1 MESRT
6 NQSVTPDVQALMLE
20 NLKLAKRVEVLENT
34 LSAGKEV
41 LTLEEAARFMGV
53 TKSSLYKMTHEQTIP
68 YYKPN
73 GKMVYFEKAELL
85 TWIRRNAIASKAQVS
100 EEANRIHY
108 LEKSKCQVAMR
119 TTEYEAK
126 KEQAVKLSVL
136 WAKTG
141 LRELSM
147 RDAVNDYIEA
157 TGANHAIDN
166 DEQAILY
173 GRRAV
178 ALRVSIEAIN
188 SLNKDELQRLDRK
201 LMEIVSEDMPRQQ
214 HGLHR

>member
-1 MESRT
+1 
-6 NQSVTPDVQALMLE
+6 
-20 NLKLAKRVEVLENT
+20 
-34 LSAGKEV
+34 
-41 LTLEEAARFMGV
+41 
-53 TKSSLYKMTHEQTIP
+53 
-68 YYKPN
+68 
-73 GKMVYFEKAELL
+73 
-85 TWIRRNAIASKAQVS
+85 
-100 EEANRIHY
+100 
-108 LEKSKCQVAMR
+108 MR

-157 TGANHAIDN
+157 TGANIDN
-166 DEQAILY
+166 NEQAILY

>member
-1 MESRT
+1 
-6 NQSVTPDVQALMLE
+6 
-20 NLKLAKRVEVLENT
+20 
-34 LSAGKEV
+34 
-41 LTLEEAARFMGV
+41 
-53 TKSSLYKMTHEQTIP
+53 
-68 YYKPN
+68 
-73 GKMVYFEKAELL
+73 
-85 TWIRRNAIASKAQVS
+85 
-100 EEANRIHY
+100 
-108 LEKSKCQVAMR
+108 MR
-119 TTEYEAK
+119 TTELEAQ

-178 ALRVSIEAIN
+178 ALRVSIEV
-188 SLNKDELQRLDRK
+188 NKDELQRLDRK
-201 LMEIVSEDMPRQQ
+201 LMEIVNEDMPRQQ

>member
-1 MESRT
+1 
-6 NQSVTPDVQALMLE
+6 
-20 NLKLAKRVEVLENT
+20 
-34 LSAGKEV
+34 
-41 LTLEEAARFMGV
+41 
-53 TKSSLYKMTHEQTIP
+53 
-68 YYKPN
+68 
-73 GKMVYFEKAELL
+73 
-85 TWIRRNAIASKAQVS
+85 
-100 EEANRIHY
+100 
-108 LEKSKCQVAMR
+108 MR
-119 TTEYEAK
+119 TTEFEAK

-166 DEQAILY
+166 DEQAISY

-178 ALRVSIEAIN
+178 ALRIN

>member
-1 MESRT
+1 
-6 NQSVTPDVQALMLE
+6 
-20 NLKLAKRVEVLENT
+20 
-34 LSAGKEV
+34 
-41 LTLEEAARFMGV
+41 
-53 TKSSLYKMTHEQTIP
+53 
-68 YYKPN
+68 
-73 GKMVYFEKAELL
+73 
-85 TWIRRNAIASKAQVS
+85 
-100 EEANRIHY
+100 
-108 LEKSKCQVAMR
+108 MR
-119 TTEYEAK
+119 TTEFEAK

-178 ALRVSIEAIN
+178 ALRLTIDAIN
-188 SLNKDELQRLDRK
+188 TKNKHQLQPMQRK
-201 LMEIVSEDMPRQQ
+201 LTEIDRDDIPRQQ

>member
-1 MESRT
+1 
-6 NQSVTPDVQALMLE
+6 
-20 NLKLAKRVEVLENT
+20 
-34 LSAGKEV
+34 
-41 LTLEEAARFMGV
+41 
-53 TKSSLYKMTHEQTIP
+53 
-68 YYKPN
+68 
-73 GKMVYFEKAELL
+73 
-85 TWIRRNAIASKAQVS
+85 
-100 EEANRIHY
+100 
-108 LEKSKCQVAMR
+108 MR
-119 TTEYEAK
+119 TTEFEAK

-157 TGANHAIDN
+157 TGANIDN
-166 DEQAILY
+166 NEQAILY

>member
-1 MESRT
+1 M
-6 NQSVTPDVQALMLE
+6 
-20 NLKLAKRVEVLENT
+20 
-34 LSAGKEV
+34 
-41 LTLEEAARFMGV
+41 
-53 TKSSLYKMTHEQTIP
+53 SSSHED
-68 YYKPN
+68 
-73 GKMVYFEKAELL
+73 
-85 TWIRRNAIASKAQVS
+85 
-100 EEANRIHY
+100 NRI
-108 LEKSKCQVAMR
+108 
-119 TTEYEAK
+119 EAK

>member
-1 MESRT
+1 
-6 NQSVTPDVQALMLE
+6 
-20 NLKLAKRVEVLENT
+20 
-34 LSAGKEV
+34 
-41 LTLEEAARFMGV
+41 
-53 TKSSLYKMTHEQTIP
+53 
-68 YYKPN
+68 
-73 GKMVYFEKAELL
+73 
-85 TWIRRNAIASKAQVS
+85 
-100 EEANRIHY
+100 
-108 LEKSKCQVAMR
+108 MR
-119 TTEYEAK
+119 TTEFEAK
-126 KEQAVKLSVL
+126 MEQAVKLSVL

-157 TGANHAIDN
+157 TGANIDN
-166 DEQAILY
+166 NEQAILY

-201 LMEIVSEDMPRQQ
+201 LMEIVCEDMPRQQ

>member
-1 MESRT
+1 MDSQKCECVKGAGFRRS
-6 NQSVTPDVQALMLE
+6 QPILE
-20 NLKLAKRVEVLENT
+20 I
-34 LSAGKEV
+34 
-41 LTLEEAARFMGV
+41 F
-53 TKSSLYKMTHEQTIP
+53 
-68 YYKPN
+68 
-73 GKMVYFEKAELL
+73 
-85 TWIRRNAIASKAQVS
+85 
-100 EEANRIHY
+100 
-108 LEKSKCQVAMR
+108 KCQVALR
-119 TTEYEAK
+119 TTEFEAK

>member
-1 MESRT
+1 
-6 NQSVTPDVQALMLE
+6 
-20 NLKLAKRVEVLENT
+20 
-34 LSAGKEV
+34 
-41 LTLEEAARFMGV
+41 
-53 TKSSLYKMTHEQTIP
+53 
-68 YYKPN
+68 
-73 GKMVYFEKAELL
+73 
-85 TWIRRNAIASKAQVS
+85 
-100 EEANRIHY
+100 
-108 LEKSKCQVAMR
+108 MR

-126 KEQAVKLSVL
+126 KEQAVKLSVF

-157 TGANHAIDN
+157 TGANDAIDN
-166 DEQAILY
+166 EEQAILH

>member
-1 MESRT
+1 
-6 NQSVTPDVQALMLE
+6 
-20 NLKLAKRVEVLENT
+20 
-34 LSAGKEV
+34 
-41 LTLEEAARFMGV
+41 
-53 TKSSLYKMTHEQTIP
+53 
-68 YYKPN
+68 
-73 GKMVYFEKAELL
+73 
-85 TWIRRNAIASKAQVS
+85 
-100 EEANRIHY
+100 
-108 LEKSKCQVAMR
+108 MR
-119 TTEYEAK
+119 TTEFEAK

-173 GRRAV
+173 G
-178 ALRVSIEAIN
+178 LRVSIEAIN

>member
-1 MESRT
+1 
-6 NQSVTPDVQALMLE
+6 
-20 NLKLAKRVEVLENT
+20 
-34 LSAGKEV
+34 
-41 LTLEEAARFMGV
+41 
-53 TKSSLYKMTHEQTIP
+53 
-68 YYKPN
+68 
-73 GKMVYFEKAELL
+73 
-85 TWIRRNAIASKAQVS
+85 
-100 EEANRIHY
+100 
-108 LEKSKCQVAMR
+108 MR
-119 TTEYEAK
+119 TTEFEAK

-136 WAKTG
+136 WAKTE

-147 RDAVNDYIEA
+147 RDAVNDYYIEA

-166 DEQAILY
+166 NEQAILY

-188 SLNKDELQRLDRK
+188 ILNKDELQRLDRK

>member
-1 MESRT
+1 
-6 NQSVTPDVQALMLE
+6 
-20 NLKLAKRVEVLENT
+20 
-34 LSAGKEV
+34 
-41 LTLEEAARFMGV
+41 
-53 TKSSLYKMTHEQTIP
+53 
-68 YYKPN
+68 
-73 GKMVYFEKAELL
+73 
-85 TWIRRNAIASKAQVS
+85 
-100 EEANRIHY
+100 
-108 LEKSKCQVAMR
+108 MR
-119 TTEYEAK
+119 TTEFEAK

-141 LRELSM
+141 LHELSM
-147 RDAVNDYIEA
+147 NYIEA

-201 LMEIVSEDMPRQQ
+201 LMEIVSEDMSRQQ

>member
-1 MESRT
+1 
-6 NQSVTPDVQALMLE
+6 
-20 NLKLAKRVEVLENT
+20 
-34 LSAGKEV
+34 
-41 LTLEEAARFMGV
+41 
-53 TKSSLYKMTHEQTIP
+53 
-68 YYKPN
+68 
-73 GKMVYFEKAELL
+73 
-85 TWIRRNAIASKAQVS
+85 
-100 EEANRIHY
+100 
-108 LEKSKCQVAMR
+108 MR
-119 TTEYEAK
+119 TTEFEAK

-136 WAKTG
+136 RAKTG

-157 TGANHAIDN
+157 TSANHAIDN

-173 GRRAV
+173 GRRTV

>member
-1 MESRT
+1 MTGVQTCALPIS
-6 NQSVTPDVQALMLE
+6 QSP
-20 NLKLAKRVEVLENT
+20 VL
-34 LSAGKEV
+34 
-41 LTLEEAARFMGV
+41 
-53 TKSSLYKMTHEQTIP
+53 
-68 YYKPN
+68 
-73 GKMVYFEKAELL
+73 
-85 TWIRRNAIASKAQVS
+85 
-100 EEANRIHY
+100 
-108 LEKSKCQVAMR
+108 
-119 TTEYEAK
+119 AK

-141 LRELSM
+141 LCELSM
-147 RDAVNDYIEA
+147 RDAVNDYIEV

>member
-1 MESRT
+1 
-6 NQSVTPDVQALMLE
+6 
-20 NLKLAKRVEVLENT
+20 
-34 LSAGKEV
+34 
-41 LTLEEAARFMGV
+41 
-53 TKSSLYKMTHEQTIP
+53 
-68 YYKPN
+68 
-73 GKMVYFEKAELL
+73 
-85 TWIRRNAIASKAQVS
+85 
-100 EEANRIHY
+100 
-108 LEKSKCQVAMR
+108 MR
-119 TTEYEAK
+119 TTEFEAK

-141 LRELSM
+141 LCELSM
-147 RDAVNDYIEA
+147 RDDYIEA

>member
-1 MESRT
+1 
-6 NQSVTPDVQALMLE
+6 
-20 NLKLAKRVEVLENT
+20 
-34 LSAGKEV
+34 
-41 LTLEEAARFMGV
+41 
-53 TKSSLYKMTHEQTIP
+53 
-68 YYKPN
+68 
-73 GKMVYFEKAELL
+73 
-85 TWIRRNAIASKAQVS
+85 
-100 EEANRIHY
+100 
-108 LEKSKCQVAMR
+108 MR
-119 TTEYEAK
+119 TTEFEAK

-147 RDAVNDYIEA
+147 RDAEA

>member
-1 MESRT
+1 
-6 NQSVTPDVQALMLE
+6 
-20 NLKLAKRVEVLENT
+20 
-34 LSAGKEV
+34 
-41 LTLEEAARFMGV
+41 
-53 TKSSLYKMTHEQTIP
+53 
-68 YYKPN
+68 
-73 GKMVYFEKAELL
+73 
-85 TWIRRNAIASKAQVS
+85 
-100 EEANRIHY
+100 
-108 LEKSKCQVAMR
+108 MR
-119 TTEYEAK
+119 TTEFEAK

-147 RDAVNDYIEA
+147 REAVNDYIEV

-188 SLNKDELQRLDRK
+188 SLNKDELQRFGRT
-201 LMEIVSEDMPRQQ
+201 PREESRE
-214 HGLHR
+214 GIP

>member
-1 MESRT
+1 
-6 NQSVTPDVQALMLE
+6 
-20 NLKLAKRVEVLENT
+20 
-34 LSAGKEV
+34 
-41 LTLEEAARFMGV
+41 
-53 TKSSLYKMTHEQTIP
+53 
-68 YYKPN
+68 
-73 GKMVYFEKAELL
+73 
-85 TWIRRNAIASKAQVS
+85 
-100 EEANRIHY
+100 
-108 LEKSKCQVAMR
+108 MR
-119 TTEYEAK
+119 TTEFEAK

-157 TGANHAIDN
+157 TGAN
-166 DEQAILY
+166 LY

>member
-1 MESRT
+1 
-6 NQSVTPDVQALMLE
+6 
-20 NLKLAKRVEVLENT
+20 
-34 LSAGKEV
+34 
-41 LTLEEAARFMGV
+41 
-53 TKSSLYKMTHEQTIP
+53 
-68 YYKPN
+68 
-73 GKMVYFEKAELL
+73 
-85 TWIRRNAIASKAQVS
+85 
-100 EEANRIHY
+100 
-108 LEKSKCQVAMR
+108 MR
-119 TTEYEAK
+119 TTEFEAK

-147 RDAVNDYIEA
+147 RNAVNDYIEA

-166 DEQAILY
+166 DEQTILY

>member
-1 MESRT
+1 
-6 NQSVTPDVQALMLE
+6 
-20 NLKLAKRVEVLENT
+20 
-34 LSAGKEV
+34 
-41 LTLEEAARFMGV
+41 
-53 TKSSLYKMTHEQTIP
+53 
-68 YYKPN
+68 
-73 GKMVYFEKAELL
+73 
-85 TWIRRNAIASKAQVS
+85 
-100 EEANRIHY
+100 
-108 LEKSKCQVAMR
+108 MR
-119 TTEYEAK
+119 TTEFEAK

-147 RDAVNDYIEA
+147 RDAVNDYIEV

-178 ALRVSIEAIN
+178 ALRIEAIN